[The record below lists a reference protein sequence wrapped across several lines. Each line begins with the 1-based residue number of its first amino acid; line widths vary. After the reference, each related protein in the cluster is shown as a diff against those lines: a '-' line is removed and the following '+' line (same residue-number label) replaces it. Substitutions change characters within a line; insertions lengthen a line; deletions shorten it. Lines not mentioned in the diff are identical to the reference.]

1 MNKII
6 NQFGEQI
13 LAVGQDNSHIR
24 NKDVYCK
31 TIPALIQRI
40 RNSNAW
46 ISVLDTDLNR
56 DLRWICED
64 DNIPKEKWG
73 MLINTAWHY
82 ADNYQFTWEY

>member
-6 NQFGEQI
+6 NQLGEQI
-13 LAVGQDNSHIR
+13 LACGDENSHIR

-46 ISVLDTDLNR
+46 SSVLDVDLNR
-56 DLRWICED
+56 DLRDICAE
-64 DNIPKEKWG
+64 DNIPKEKWSA
-73 MLINTAWHY
+73 LINTAWYY
-82 ADNYQFTWEY
+82 ADKYQFSWE